1 MNPMYDFEDIDD
13 YLHDRMGA
21 SDRQVFEQALETDA
35 DLAQRLEALRAEAK
49 VLRLLRNEYLLEQFA
64 TWETEDVEKKT
75 TEAAIASTP
84 GAAKVIPFYRRQ
96 WFVLAAAASLAGI
109 VVAGIAFGWFD
120 FNAAPIEV
128 VKTDP
133 VEHRDT
139 TATQMP
145 MPPLENKEVM
155 AEKTPP
161 TNKQVPQPPQVIPS
175 YAALAREAYMDED
188 FNGTLMGAGD
198 DEETEDNYTK
208 AVKRYG
214 EKKYADA
221 LALLIKLDSSQLQEN
236 LYLRGYVYYHLQKYE
251 KAEQDFRVFRSFRV
265 SDRKVDALWCEVFC
279 LVPQLPASRN
289 RLDAVLQ
296 EIIAKPGHAYYKR
309 AVALQRALEK

>member
-1 MNPMYDFEDIDD
+1 
-13 YLHDRMGA
+13 
-21 SDRQVFEQALETDA
+21 
-35 DLAQRLEALRAEAK
+35 
-49 VLRLLRNEYLLEQFA
+49 
-64 TWETEDVEKKT
+64 
-75 TEAAIASTP
+75 
-84 GAAKVIPFYRRQ
+84 
-96 WFVLAAAASLAGI
+96 
-109 VVAGIAFGWFD
+109 
-120 FNAAPIEV
+120 
-128 VKTDP
+128 
-133 VEHRDT
+133 
-139 TATQMP
+139 
-145 MPPLENKEVM
+145 M

-161 TNKQVPQPPQVIPS
+161 TNKQVPQLPQVIPS

-188 FNGTLMGAGD
+188 FNGTLMGAGEE
-198 DEETEDNYTK
+198 EETEDNYTK

-251 KAEQDFRVFRSFRV
+251 KAEQDFRVFRNFRV

-296 EIIAKPGHAYYKR
+296 EITAKPGHAYYKR
-309 AVALQRALEK
+309 AVDLQRALEK